1 MWVFSILRALRSF
14 KRYSFLLGGRWVPGV
29 WPRGP
34 QSGGTVPVWLQTCG
48 GLGSCLRSLWK
59 APQCQFTPL
68 EGAVSRGARDP
79 GRRGNAARHHWRQWR
94 AALGNTLE
102 EESVQ
107 PAGSGGHGEVLGERP
122 WIVRHCSLFLQD
134 GVLSCIVSDSPGSR
148 VGIRDPG
155 AEPPH
160 STVPCF
166 PRFAGHLS
174 GWFRRVRPVGLWS
187 RGEPNPTH
195 GALGTEESSVWKSM
209 FLSPQRTRA
218 LVGFRRK
225 SMST

>member
-1 MWVFSILRALRSF
+1 M
-14 KRYSFLLGGRWVPGV
+14 
-29 WPRGP
+29 
-34 QSGGTVPVWLQTCG
+34 
-48 GLGSCLRSLWK
+48 
-59 APQCQFTPL
+59 
-68 EGAVSRGARDP
+68 SRGARDP
-79 GRRGNAARHHWRQWR
+79 GRRGDAARHHWRQWR

-107 PAGSGGHGEVLGERP
+107 PAGSGGRGEVLGERP

-166 PRFAGHLS
+166 PRFAGHLLS

-225 SMST
+225 SMTT